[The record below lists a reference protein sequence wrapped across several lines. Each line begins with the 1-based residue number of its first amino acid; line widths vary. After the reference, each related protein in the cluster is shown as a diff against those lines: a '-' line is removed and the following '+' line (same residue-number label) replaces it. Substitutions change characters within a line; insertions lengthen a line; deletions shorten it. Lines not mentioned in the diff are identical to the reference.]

1 MQDVYTQI
9 SLGWGMENITMF
21 VVSVDL
27 IWFKKK
33 KKKKPLRWQVAR
45 LSPNPISQQL
55 LSKLTAE
62 AAADELRNYI
72 IRAGTIETFPHQ

>member
-33 KKKKPLRWQVAR
+33 KKKKTSSL
-45 LSPNPISQQL
+45 
-55 LSKLTAE
+55 
-62 AAADELRNYI
+62 
-72 IRAGTIETFPHQ
+72 AGS